1 MNGSTLKSWLV
12 TASLLAL
19 TTSIAACSL
28 ASGTLP
34 VATSAVPVAA
44 SAATTIGTPSPSA
57 ATIASPAP
65 SVEPSSNDMAIKV
78 YFVMVGNVED
88 SPTPLVA
95 VHREIPRTAAVATAA
110 IEQLLSGPTDQER
123 AHDLRLGTIG
133 TLIPEGTRLLG
144 IATDNGTATVDLS
157 GEFASGAALGVDAAK
172 AWAWRLAQV
181 TYTLTQFPTV
191 QSVSFKVDGK
201 PTMAIE
207 GHEGTPIERATRS
220 AYFDQLPPIFV
231 DQPAWGAA
239 ITDPLTVSGIAQ
251 ILTMPPQ
258 FEAALVDPATDE
270 IIAQQTVRP
279 ECGECSW
286 APPGG
291 GEFEIQFA
299 IPAGADR
306 DRLLLR
312 LWEVAP
318 DGSLINF
325 REYPLS

>member
-12 TASLLAL
+12 RASLLAL
-19 TTSIAACSL
+19 MTSIGACSVGN
-28 ASGTLP
+28 ATVS
-34 VATSAVPVAA
+34 VATPAA
-44 SAATTIGTPSPSA
+44 MTTPTPSASA

-65 SVEPSSNDMAIKV
+65 SVGPVSDEVAIKA
-78 YFVMVGNVED
+78 YFVMFGVVED

-110 IEQLLSGPTDQER
+110 MEQLLSGPTDLER
-123 AHDLRLGTIG
+123 AHDLRLGTVG

-144 IATDNGTATVDLS
+144 IAIDNGLATVDLS
-157 GEFASGAALGVDAAK
+157 GEFVSGTARGVDAVN

-201 PTMAIE
+201 PTLAIE

-231 DQPAWGAA
+231 DQPAWDAA
-239 ITDPLTVSGIAQ
+239 ITDPFTLSGIAQ
-251 ILTMPPQ
+251 ILALEPQ
-258 FEAALVDPATDE
+258 FEAALVDRETDQ
-270 IIAQQTVRP
+270 IIVQQTVRP
-279 ECGECSW
+279 ACGEGCW
-286 APPGG
+286 QPPGG
-291 GEFEIQFA
+291 GEFEIQFS

-306 DRLLLR
+306 DGLLLR
-312 LWEVAP
+312 LWAVAP
-318 DGSLINF
+318 DGSVIDF
-325 REYPLS
+325 REYPLR

>member
-12 TASLLAL
+12 RASLLASMS
-19 TTSIAACSL
+19 SIGACSVGN
-28 ASGTLP
+28 ATVS
-34 VATSAVPVAA
+34 VATSAVPVATP
-44 SAATTIGTPSPSA
+44 AATTTATPSASA
-57 ATIASPAP
+57 ATIASPYP
-65 SVEPSSNDMAIKV
+65 SVEPRSDEIAIKA
-78 YFVMVGNVED
+78 YFVMVGVVED

-95 VHREIPRTAAVATAA
+95 VHREIPWTAAVATAA
-110 IEQLLSGPTDQER
+110 MEQLLSGPTDLER

-144 IATDNGTATVDLS
+144 IAIDHGIATVDLS
-157 GEFASGAALGVDAAK
+157 GEFASGAALGEDVAR

-207 GHEGTPIERATRS
+207 GHEGTPIEHATRS

-231 DQPAWGAA
+231 DRPAWDAA
-239 ITDPLTVSGIAQ
+239 ITDLFTVSGIAQ
-251 ILTMPPQ
+251 IVALEPR
-258 FEAALVDPATDE
+258 FEAALVDRETDE
-270 IIAQQTVRP
+270 VIVQQTVRP
-279 ECGECSW
+279 ACGEGCW
-286 APPGG
+286 QPPGG
-291 GEFEIQFA
+291 GEFEIQFS

-306 DRLLLR
+306 DWLLLR

-318 DGSLINF
+318 DGSVIDF
-325 REYPLS
+325 REYPLR

>member
-1 MNGSTLKSWLV
+1 MNGPTLKSWLV
-12 TASLLAL
+12 RASLLAL
-19 TTSIAACSL
+19 TTSIGACSVGV
-28 ASGTLP
+28 ATVP
-34 VATSAVPVAA
+34 VATPVVPVATP
-44 SAATTIGTPSPSA
+44 AATTTAIPSASA

-65 SVEPSSNDMAIKV
+65 SVEPSSDEIAIKV

-110 IEQLLSGPTDQER
+110 LEQLLSGPTFQER

-133 TLIPEGTRLLG
+133 TLIPEATRLLG
-144 IATDNGTATVDLS
+144 VTIDDGNASVDLS
-157 GEFASGAALGVDAAK
+157 GDFASGAALGVDPAS

-191 QSVSFKVDGK
+191 HSVSFKVDGT

-207 GHEGTPIERATRS
+207 GHEGTPIERATRN
-220 AYFDQLPPIFV
+220 AYFDQLPAIFV

-239 ITDPLTVSGIAQ
+239 ITDSLTVSGIAQ
-251 ILTMPPQ
+251 IFALEPQ
-258 FEAALVDPATDE
+258 FEAAMLDPETDE
-270 IIAQQTVRP
+270 IIVQQTVRP
-279 ECGECSW
+279 ACGEGCW
-286 APPGG
+286 QPPGG
-291 GEFEIQFA
+291 GEFEIHFSM
-299 IPAGADR
+299 PAGADR

-318 DGSLINF
+318 DGSVIDV
-325 REYPLS
+325 REYPLR